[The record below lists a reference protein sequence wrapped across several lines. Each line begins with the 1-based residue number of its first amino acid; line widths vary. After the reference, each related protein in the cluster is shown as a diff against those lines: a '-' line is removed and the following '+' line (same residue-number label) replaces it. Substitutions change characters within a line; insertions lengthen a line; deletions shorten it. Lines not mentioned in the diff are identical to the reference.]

1 MSGGYLE
8 YSSYHLEEVAY
19 NVDDLEIKQ
28 LIFDLSKFLHDYDYY
43 MSGDYGY
50 DTYLESLNNFKNK
63 WFKTSREERL
73 KEIIDERLND
83 IRDELYNI
91 I

>member
-8 YSSYHLEEVAY
+8 YNSYCLEEVAY
-19 NVDDLEIKQ
+19 NVEDLEIKQ
-28 LIFDLSKFLHDYDYY
+28 LIFDLSQFLHDYDYY
-43 MSGDYGY
+43 KSGDYGY
-50 DTYLESLNNFKNK
+50 GTYLESLNNFKNK
-63 WFKTSREERL
+63 WFRTSKEERL